1 MNLRKRNWVRNEE
14 EDTEKTDSGDDS
26 SSEEVFVIGSSVYF
40 YCEVTESTITKLI
53 STLKKLEISL
63 RKKTIELDGYK
74 PKIKLY
80 IRSPGGDVY
89 AGFSGMDHIYASKI
103 PIITIADGLCA
114 SAATFLLLAGSKRY
128 ITPSSHILI
137 HQISTGGFW
146 GKYEDLKDDLK
157 HAQGLMI
164 QLKTLYTTKCDIPEK
179 KLNKLMKRDIFLT
192 AEECLEFKVIQK
204 ISCP

>member
-1 MNLRKRNWVRNEE
+1 MKLRNSSWFRNDDDNESSDSDDE
-14 EDTEKTDSGDDS
+14 SED
-26 SSEEVFVIGSSVYF
+26 VFTIGSSIYF
-40 YCEVTESTITKLI
+40 YCEVSGSTITKLI
-53 STLKKLEISL
+53 SILKKLEISL
-63 RKKTIELDGYK
+63 RKKTIELEGYK

-103 PIITIADGLCA
+103 PIVTIADGICA

-128 ITPSSHILI
+128 ITPNSHILI

-146 GKYEDLKDDLK
+146 GKYEELKDDLK
-157 HAQGLMI
+157 HAEGLMN
-164 QLKTLYTTKCDIPEK
+164 QLKSLYTTQCEIPEK

-192 AEECLEFKVIQK
+192 AEECLEFKVIHK